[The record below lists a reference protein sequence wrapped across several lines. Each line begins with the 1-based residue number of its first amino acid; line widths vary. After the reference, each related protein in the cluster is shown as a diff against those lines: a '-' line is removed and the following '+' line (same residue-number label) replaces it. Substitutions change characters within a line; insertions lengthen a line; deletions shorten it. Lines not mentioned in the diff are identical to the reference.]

1 MIPVTILSTLV
12 PSVAASPWRAQMRT
26 YRAEVHK
33 EGEDDSPEVP
43 GVNNVATIELGRE
56 LALDSRMS
64 GRRFKQRTDQ
74 KTIG

>member
-1 MIPVTILSTLV
+1 MH
-12 PSVAASPWRAQMRT
+12 T

-33 EGEDDSPEVP
+33 EGEGDSPEVP
-43 GVNNVATIELGRE
+43 GMNNVAAIELGGE